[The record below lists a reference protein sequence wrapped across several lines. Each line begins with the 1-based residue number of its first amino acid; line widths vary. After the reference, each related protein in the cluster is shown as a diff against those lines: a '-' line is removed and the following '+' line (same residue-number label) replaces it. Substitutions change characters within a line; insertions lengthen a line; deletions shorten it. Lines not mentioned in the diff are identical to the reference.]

1 MRGSVVKRGNTWSYV
16 VDVGRDPVSGRRRQR
31 WKGGF
36 PTKREAERAL
46 GRALAAVGAGE
57 VADAGGLTVGAYF
70 DQWLAGHL
78 PSLKPSTAKSYRE
91 AVQWY
96 VKPRLGAVK
105 LVDLN
110 ALLIRTLYA
119 DMLTS
124 GGRRRKPEL
133 SPATVGITHGVLRK
147 ALNDAV
153 LWGLLVRSPLLGV
166 KPPRL
171 ARPEMHVWSSD
182 EARRFLSIVEGER
195 LYGLWVLAL
204 ATGMRRGE
212 LAGLRGR
219 HRPGRERARRD
230 GVLNPT
236 RLRRGPNLARVAST
250 EPTAVPRR
258 YTKPSPPSAR
268 RVGSGGVDWFGT
280 ASTLVYR
287 LGSVRF
293 QFWSAQSQCE
303 ASDSAQVDDVVDLKR
318 RAEHEIEEEIGDVG
332 RGAYVCGG
340 CDADGFSRHGRCCA
354 ERGACFRS
362 CAGHKCS
369 HVGRQRD
376 GRVSRCAVWFGDV
389 LADGDR
395 KWDGTGRDWWNGLG
409 VVGAWC
415 EGCHVGPGRRR
426 WFGPGVG
433 RSRRQDRFFG
443 ECRAA
448 GARSGF
454 PLQAGRGDR
463 RP

>member
-16 VDVGRDPVSGRRRQR
+16 VDVGRDPVTGRRRQR

-91 AVQWY
+91 VVQWY
-96 VKPRLGAVK
+96 VQPRLGAVK

-119 DMLTS
+119 DMLKS

-182 EARRFLSIVEGER
+182 EARRFLSIVEGDR

-212 LAGLRGR
+212 LAGLRWADVDLDAGVLAVRRSRVSVAYAVDESDPKTRSSRRTISLDPRVIAVLRAHRRGQLEERLAWGPAWTETGYVFTSEDGHPLHPERITVLFGR
-219 HRPGRERARRD
+219 H
-230 GVLNPT
+230 
-236 RLRRGPNLARVAST
+236 VASSDLPKIRLHDLRHT
-250 EPTAVPRR
+250 
-258 YTKPSPPSAR
+258 SA
-268 RVGSGGVDWFGT
+268 SLMLAAGVHPKIV
-280 ASTLVYR
+280 SER
-287 LGSVRF
+287 LGHSSV
-293 QFWSAQSQCE
+293 SITL
-303 ASDSAQVDDVVDLKR
+303 DL
-318 RAEHEIEEEIGDVG
+318 
-332 RGAYVCGG
+332 Y
-340 CDADGFSRHGRCCA
+340 
-354 ERGACFRS
+354 
-362 CAGHKCS
+362 S
-369 HVGRQRD
+369 HVI
-376 GRVSRCAVWFGDV
+376 
-389 LADGDR
+389 
-395 KWDGTGRDWWNGLG
+395 
-409 VVGAWC
+409 
-415 EGCHVGPGRRR
+415 PG
-426 WFGPGVG
+426 
-433 RSRRQDRFFG
+433 
-443 ECRAA
+443 
-448 GARSGF
+448 
-454 PLQAGRGDR
+454 LQAEAAEKLGEMILGNS
-463 RP
+463 